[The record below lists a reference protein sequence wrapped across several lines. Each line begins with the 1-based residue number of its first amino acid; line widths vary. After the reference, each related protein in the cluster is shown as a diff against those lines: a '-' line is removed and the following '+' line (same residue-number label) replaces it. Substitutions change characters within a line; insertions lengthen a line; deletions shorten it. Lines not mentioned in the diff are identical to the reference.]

1 MDIGILQV
9 KRVNGIPTV
18 FPADVQVEG
27 TVGSAPYLD
36 SHSTSGENLLK
47 VVWDKGPVKR
57 HVWDDF
63 ATCRARAR
71 GEWSKLPAQHDPVS
85 QVLREKT
92 ARWIANHVV
101 IQ

>member
-1 MDIGILQV
+1 M

-27 TVGSAPYLD
+27 NVE
-36 SHSTSGENLLK
+36 STPHVTSPSRSGENLLK
-47 VVWDKGPVKR
+47 VVWDKGPVQG

-71 GEWSKLPAQHDPVS
+71 GEWSKLPAQHDPIS
-85 QVLREKT
+85 HVLREKI